1 MDDTGTHPA
10 FWQPALLG
18 ALIAALG
25 YLGKLVTDFIREW
38 LSTTRKRQARLAEL
52 LALLRAGDVTFLV
65 QKDIRDRLRGLIFVR
80 SPELRSERLGF
91 DRLFS
96 IAYPNMAPEELRLHS
111 LVRAYTFHTLKPLN
125 DKLLDWLR
133 SDEHFRGLSSSDHRY
148 GELAVY
154 LPRLEVHLLLWRAKY
169 EQWIPTGP
177 DHCLVYLAD
186 EESHGVGFPHGGT
199 ALVAALL
206 GHKLPSAVPSA
217 EGAAFETGEA
227 PHGTPGR

>member
-1 MDDTGTHPA
+1 M
-10 FWQPALLG
+10 
-18 ALIAALG
+18 
-25 YLGKLVTDFIREW
+25 
-38 LSTTRKRQARLAEL
+38 
-52 LALLRAGDVTFLV
+52 
-65 QKDIRDRLRGLIFVR
+65 
-80 SPELRSERLGF
+80 
-91 DRLFS
+91 
-96 IAYPNMAPEELRLHS
+96 
-111 LVRAYTFHTLKPLN
+111 N

-169 EQWIPTGP
+169 EQWIPTSP